1 MLKKKLTYIVILMF
15 FLLNIIPITVSA
27 EEIGKVKNGIVYGNY
42 VVTDENIKEAKKIT
56 RIKGYLGLEA
66 KKIDMPKLEK
76 IEGALYITSESSKVE
91 KINLPK
97 LKEIEH
103 LLISFRKDVSVN
115 LEELYLP
122 KLEKIEDGI
131 RIRHILKTFKKL
143 KLPNLKYVGG
153 SIYIGKNQK
162 LNEINLK
169 SLKKVGSIRI
179 FLNDQLKHINLS
191 SLEQTK
197 ENSIL
202 SISQTEIEIL
212 NLNNLK
218 KTGGLIFWDNEFLKK
233 IHFNNLKEIQNSF
246 SMRWNNNLK
255 EIYTPRLKK
264 VGTDQKGRSIKT
276 EGKYQDTILIQV
288 KKIPDYKGKIGDIKF
303 SIIKEEIKK

>member
-1 MLKKKLTYIVILMF
+1 MVVF
-15 FLLNIIPITVSA
+15 FNGISVTALAT
-27 EEIGKVKNGIVYGNY
+27 EEPQIKNGVVYGNY
-42 VVTDENIKEAKKIT
+42 VVTNENIEEAKKIK
-56 RIKGYLGLEA
+56 RIKGYLGVEA
-66 KKIDMPKLEK
+66 NIVDMPNLEK

-91 KINLPK
+91 KINMPE
-97 LKEIEH
+97 LKEIER
-103 LLISFRKDVSVN
+103 LLISYNRNVPVN
-115 LEELYLP
+115 LKKLYLP
-122 KLEKIEDGI
+122 NLKKIKDGI
-131 RIRHILKTFKKL
+131 SIKHVFKTFQRL

-153 SIYIGKNQK
+153 SICIGKNQK

-191 SLEQTK
+191 SLEKTK

-218 KTGGLIFWDNEFLKK
+218 KTGGLIFWGNEFLNK
-233 IHFNNLKEIQNSF
+233 IYFNNLKEIQNSF

-255 EIYTPRLKK
+255 EIYAPRLKK

-288 KKIPDYKGKIGDIKF
+288 KETPDYQGKIGDVKF